1 MRSRDPQIANRRRR
15 TNARGVGRFVVP
27 LANEQKGTVMK
38 KLSLHKVVTLA
49 AVLAMGSVSI
59 AGEALATGGGVNC
72 YDGEA
77 LVMGGSCRAN
87 DDVNPKQ
94 VKKQSNMTARSYK
107 GAERYR

>member
-1 MRSRDPQIANRRRR
+1 
-15 TNARGVGRFVVP
+15 
-27 LANEQKGTVMK
+27 
-38 KLSLHKVVTLA
+38 VTLA
-49 AVLAMGSVSI
+49 AVHAMGSESI

-77 LVMGGSCRAN
+77 LAMGGSCRAN